1 MGVATL
7 EFGVCLHSVIIGLT
21 LAVTEDS
28 GFDVLFIV
36 IIFHQVR
43 RAVAL
48 RFYGFSRKAVLTS
61 EIDFSRDHNR
71 CLKVSVS
78 VLVSLFA
85 SGPPSD
91 QR

>member
-1 MGVATL
+1 MLSGQIMGVATL

-43 RAVAL
+43 RRS
-48 RFYGFSRKAVLTS
+48 RFFSS
-61 EIDFSRDHNR
+61 
-71 CLKVSVS
+71 
-78 VLVSLFA
+78 
-85 SGPPSD
+85 
-91 QR
+91 